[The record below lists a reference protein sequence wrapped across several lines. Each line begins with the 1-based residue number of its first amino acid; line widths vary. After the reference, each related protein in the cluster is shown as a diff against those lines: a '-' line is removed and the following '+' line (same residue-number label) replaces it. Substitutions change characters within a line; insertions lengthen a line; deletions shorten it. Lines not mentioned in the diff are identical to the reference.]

1 MPRWVWVAGP
11 VLAALGAASPAHA
24 QPLPPAD
31 PAPAARRPA
40 VDPQPSILGAPV
52 AVTGYPVRSAP
63 EPAVTTRPVDP
74 PPEPRPARASLGAPS
89 VAGQE
94 SVGLVVP
101 AGAAEAVRTARTDR
115 PAADAVNDFLT
126 RRTSTSASGEK
137 VEKTARDPILDPA
150 PRKSNSFGERILGI
164 FGDRSEWF
172 CSDHAFDGFI
182 SPVTNPFLFEDP
194 RSLTEVRAIYLYQR
208 IPGRQPDTQGG
219 NVQYFGV
226 QGRVAITNRLS
237 FTINKLG
244 GTWFNPNSE
253 TALPGSSGFSEI
265 WFGPKFTFIRGEETG
280 TLLAGGLQFQVPV
293 GSSSV
298 FQDTGSLSLVPY
310 VSYAQSFLRDAS
322 WGGLNLMA
330 NASYAFSTTRA
341 RSDYLA
347 LSGHVDWD
355 VLNWHRFYPLFE
367 MNYYLMTTDGTTRP
381 NVGAEGRDL
390 FNLGSSAKGNGLLT
404 GAFGARFKITEGAQ
418 VGTAFEFPFAGPRD
432 FFDYR
437 WTLDFILRY

>member
-1 MPRWVWVAGP
+1 MPRWAWVAGP
-11 VLAALGAASPAHA
+11 VLAALGAASTAVA

-31 PAPAARRPA
+31 PIPPVRREVA
-40 VDPQPSILGAPV
+40 DPPPSILGAPV
-52 AVTGYPVRSAP
+52 AVPGYPVRSAP
-63 EPAVTTRPVDP
+63 EAAVTRPSEP
-74 PPEPRPARASLGAPS
+74 PPEPRPTRASLGAPS

-126 RRTSTSASGEK
+126 RRAGAPGEK
-137 VEKTARDPILDPA
+137 ADKAARDPILDPA
-150 PRKSNSFGERILGI
+150 PPRTSGRFGDRLLGI
-164 FGDRSEWF
+164 FGERDEWF

-253 TALPGSSGFSEI
+253 AALPSSSGFSEI

-310 VSYAQSFLRDAS
+310 VSYAQSFLHDAA
-322 WGGLNLMA
+322 WGRLNLMA

-341 RSDYLA
+341 RSDYLS
-347 LSGHVDWD
+347 LSGHLDWD
-355 VLNWHRFYPLFE
+355 VLNKNRFFPLFE

-381 NVGAEGRDL
+381 NVGSEGRDL

-437 WTLDFILRY
+437 WTVDFILRY